1 MANVGEIMA
10 EETNE
15 TEDIILE
22 ATEMRTQ
29 LGIIELE
36 TQVAHLTGMM
46 TELLL
51 YMNSIEQL
59 AMQYAGEPVL
69 KKEVTASHTNNGM
82 TLTGRRSLIS
92 KMDEL
97 GIALPDSIAK
107 KTGTAG
113 ITINNA

>member
-1 MANVGEIMA
+1 MAD
-10 EETNE
+10 ETNE

-22 ATEMRTQ
+22 ADEMRTQ
-29 LGIIELE
+29 LGVVALE
-36 TQVAHLTGMM
+36 AQVEYLKGMM

-59 AMQYAGEPVL
+59 ALQYSGEAVL
-69 KKEVTASHTNNGM
+69 KKEVTASHNNNGM

-97 GIALPDSIAK
+97 GIALPNVAAK